1 MGTVGGIFPPLFAW
15 EVPVANVA
23 TLSTVSFLVSA
34 RAQRCPVGQRRS
46 REWRRSL
53 DMVCRG

>member
-34 RAQRCPVGQRRS
+34 RAQRCPVGRRS
-46 REWRRSL
+46 PEQRRSL
-53 DMVCRG
+53 DMVRRG